1 MGLKNVEK
9 SLWCFNFGLVFLF
22 YFYLFF
28 RDSIDEGANNFIRT
42 ANHLISV
49 FKEDLK
55 KEESSMSR
63 QRMQHLES
71 VTDILNE
78 YLRHVTAIHSKQR
91 AIRVTIFNNSG

>member
-1 MGLKNVEK
+1 MKP
-9 SLWCFNFGLVFLF
+9 FVFFFL
-22 YFYLFF
+22 LLPVF

-49 FKEDLK
+49 FKDDLK
-55 KEESSMSR
+55 KEETSMSR

-91 AIRVTIFNNSG
+91 AIRVIRHTISMDSG